1 MKLEHRNLED
11 LYIYIYIYRNLLR
24 IRSDI
29 MIMVIFETNL
39 KMYVDI

>member
-11 LYIYIYIYRNLLR
+11 LYIYIYRNLLR